1 MEHWS
6 VRLFNRSLMKQQKYA
21 AITMMLDVRG
31 DMRCL
36 DIGGD
41 NGVISYLLR
50 QRGGRWSS
58 VDVDVESIRE
68 LVGTEA
74 YAIDGAE
81 LPFADATFDRVV
93 VVDYLEHV
101 ADERRFIEE
110 LARVLKPEGVLL
122 INVPYW
128 ERDGLLRRIQKL
140 LGQTDE
146 KHGHLRPGYAL
157 ASLERALGDN
167 FEIVAAHRYSG
178 FCTEFVDTMIVFAMS
193 LLKGESK
200 SQKGLVVTGQDM
212 AKYRS
217 AFRAYSL
224 VYPVFRTA
232 AWIDHALLKNISY
245 KLLAK
250 AHIRTTATMNAEV
263 GATRVGTKR
272 DG

>member
-1 MEHWS
+1 
-6 VRLFNRSLMKQQKYA
+6 MKQQKYE
-21 AITMMLDVRG
+21 AITMMLDVSG
-31 DMRCL
+31 EMRCL

-101 ADERRFIEE
+101 TDERRLIEE
-110 LARVLKPEGVLL
+110 LRRVLKPDGVLL

-128 ERDGLLRRIQKL
+128 ERDGLLRRIQKM

-146 KHGHLRPGYAL
+146 KHGHLRPGYSL
-157 ASLERALGDN
+157 VSLERALGDD
-167 FEIVAAHRYSG
+167 FEILAAHRYSG
-178 FCTEFVDTMIVFAMS
+178 FCTELVDTMIVFAMS

-224 VYPVFRTA
+224 VYPIFRIA
-232 AWIDHALLKNISY
+232 ALIDHLLLKNISY

-250 AHIRTTATMNAEV
+250 ARIRNTTTVNTEV
-263 GATRVGTKR
+263 GAKSIGVR
-272 DG
+272 